1 MATERRSPRMFKG
14 ALIGADPFNPV
25 ASFVVF
31 DYNPSKLDRTLTPRQ
46 GSSDEGGKWPEIF
59 RVHGPPEETIDL
71 EIEINAYDQLERG
84 ERRAEELGVLPQLA
98 AIEMLLYPK
107 TANVLANTILKKIG
121 AIEIIPLST
130 PMTIFVWGRNRVM
143 PALVKSYRVTETH
156 HDHNLNPI
164 RAQVN
169 LGLRVLTYDELPVWH
184 PGGWLYMAHHV
195 VKEALATLASIEDIE
210 TSYRNLGAAID
221 EARERR

>member
-1 MATERRSPRMFKG
+1 MVTERRSPRMYKG
-14 ALIGADPFNPV
+14 ALLGADLFNPV

-46 GSSDEGGKWPEIF
+46 GGQEGFGAEVF
-59 RVHGPPEETIDL
+59 RVHGPPEETIEL
-71 EIEINAYDQLERG
+71 EIEVNAYDQLERG
-84 ERRAEELGVLPQLA
+84 DRQAEELGVLPQLA

-107 TANVLANTILKKIG
+107 SVNIIANAILKKVG
-121 AIEIIPLST
+121 AIEVLPPRT

-143 PALVKSYRVTETH
+143 PAIVTSYRVTEHH

-169 LGLRVLTYDELPVWH
+169 LGLRVLTYDDLPMWH
-184 PGGWLYMAHHV
+184 PGSWLYMAHHV
-195 VKEALATLASIEDIE
+195 VKEALATLASIENIQA
-210 TSYRNLGAAID
+210 SAHNLGAVIN
-221 EARERR
+221 EAMEDR